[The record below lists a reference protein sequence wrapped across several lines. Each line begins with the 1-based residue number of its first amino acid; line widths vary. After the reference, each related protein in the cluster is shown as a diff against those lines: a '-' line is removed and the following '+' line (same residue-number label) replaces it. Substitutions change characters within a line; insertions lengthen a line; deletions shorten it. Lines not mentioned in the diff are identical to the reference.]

1 VLRVFLIAA
10 SGLALVCAALLFAS
24 GRDVP
29 GLAVVGFWALVIF
42 VGVVFERRRYKR
54 LLDAPPGAG
63 WTATEERFIDP
74 TSGVETQV
82 YFNAQTGER
91 AYVKV

>member
-1 VLRVFLIAA
+1 MLRVFLIAV

-24 GRDVP
+24 GRAVP
-29 GLAVVGFWALVIF
+29 GLGVIGFWALVFFI
-42 VGVVFERRRYKR
+42 GVVFERRRYKQ
-54 LLDAPPGAG
+54 LLDAPPGEG

-74 TSGVETQV
+74 ASGVETQV

>member
-1 VLRVFLIAA
+1 VLRVFLIAV
-10 SGLALVCAALLFAS
+10 SGLALVSAALLFAS
-24 GRDVP
+24 GRAVP
-29 GLAVVGFWALVIF
+29 GVGVICFWALVLF

-54 LLDAPPGAG
+54 ILDAPPGAG

-74 TSGVETQV
+74 ASGVATQV

>member
-1 VLRVFLIAA
+1 LFLIAA
-10 SGLALVCAALLFAS
+10 SGVALVGATLSFAT
-24 GRDVP
+24 GHNVP
-29 GLAVVGFWALVIF
+29 GLAVVGFWSVVIF

-63 WTATEERFIDP
+63 WAETEERFIDP
-74 TSGVETQV
+74 ASGVETQV
-82 YFNAQTGER
+82 YFNARTGER